1 MLLLCVDCRDVI
13 SPRCFFFLL
22 SPSLSLFILFFLF
35 LNFSS
40 ETKRKETSRKY
51 KECRE
56 KKKNTQHIHTHTHT
70 HTHVGT
76 RYSLSYLA
84 STCSLVAAVSNNQR
98 AHKTQ
103 QTPIICQTDVEYLC
117 SLSLYSF
124 SPFKTDVEFFFCR
137 TTAHLLSE
145 REHTLPTLHN
155 NKQTLN

>member
-1 MLLLCVDCRDVI
+1 MCRLPGCYF
-13 SPRCFFFLL
+13 SSLFFFPFI
-22 SPSLSLFILFFLF
+22 SFSLSLFILFFLF

-56 KKKNTQHIHTHTHT
+56 KKKNTQHIHTHT

-124 SPFKTDVEFFFCR
+124 SPFKTDVEFFFFLQNNNTPFIGER
-137 TTAHLLSE
+137 THFQHFT
-145 REHTLPTLHN
+145 TT
-155 NKQTLN
+155 NKL